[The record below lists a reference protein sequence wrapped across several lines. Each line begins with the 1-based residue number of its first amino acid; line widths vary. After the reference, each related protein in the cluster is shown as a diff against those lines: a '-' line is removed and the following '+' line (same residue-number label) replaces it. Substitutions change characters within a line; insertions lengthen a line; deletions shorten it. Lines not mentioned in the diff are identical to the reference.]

1 MGDKHGLAIA
11 TKQHQIAFPMA
22 HRAARVDLPGA
33 SVNGYPSLDVL
44 DGAAPA
50 HAQPTAPGFAPRQQ
64 AMPVVFL
71 RAAMIDE
78 AVYGFVGD
86 NTVPGLGLELA
97 GDFGGRPTRTEPT
110 VHVGTQGRIAGEFEA
125 CVPMPSALAHR
136 LCTGGL
142 IAAAPHLGRLAVAP
156 KLAADRT
163 GRAAQ
168 NRRYSSH

>member
-1 MGDKHGLAIA
+1 
-11 TKQHQIAFPMA
+11 
-22 HRAARVDLPGA
+22 
-33 SVNGYPSLDVL
+33 
-44 DGAAPA
+44 

-86 NTVPGLGLELA
+86 NTVPGLGLEL
-97 GDFGGRPTRTEPT
+97 
-110 VHVGTQGRIAGEFEA
+110 AGEFEA